1 MDSSELA
8 ELDAAVARAQ
18 GWKVVNFSEGRD
30 GVYSVPDDPHSFVGY
45 LQPECP
51 PPWFRPST
59 DWSQGGPIIERE
71 RIAIHYGYAEVSL
84 FKWDESW
91 MAGYNL
97 TIDHWDYGGET
108 GSESSLSL
116 DYQSIGP
123 TPLIAAM
130 RAFVAS
136 KK

>member
-1 MDSSELA
+1 MDSSDLIGA
-8 ELDAAVARAQ
+8 ELDAAVARAC
-18 GWKVVNFSEGRD
+18 SELIAKIDDR
-30 GVYSVPDDPHSFVGY
+30 GVWVRRPRYDCAFNIDLYS
-45 LQPECP
+45 
-51 PPWFRPST
+51 PST

-116 DYQSIGP
+116 DYQSIVP

>member
-1 MDSSELA
+1 MDTSELIGA

-18 GWKVVNFSEGRD
+18 GWKIVNFSEGRD

-45 LQPECP
+45 LQLECP

-71 RIAIHYGYAEVSL
+71 RIDIEYDYPDDPTAEDAWLAYA
-84 FKWDESW
+84 KYK
-91 MAGYNL
+91 GK
-97 TIDHWDYGGET
+97 IRGGMWF
-108 GSESSLSL
+108 
-116 DYQSIGP
+116 GP

>member
-45 LQPECP
+45 LQLECP

-59 DWSQGGPIIERE
+59 DWSQGGPIIEKE
-71 RIAIHYGYAEVSL
+71 RIALLIWPAKG
-84 FKWDESW
+84 FTW
-91 MAGYNL
+91 AGQVWGHA
-97 TIDHWDYGGET
+97 DPHHGE
-108 GSESSLSL
+108 
-116 DYQSIGP
+116 